1 MHVEKFQKSAV
12 GHMLRHYSRSS
23 TNFSNED
30 IDPMR
35 SGLNYNLAPKR
46 EQRDICYYKERL
58 SQVKCQNRA
67 DVKTLCDWVITLPK
81 RDFTEDQEKCFF
93 QSAYAFMKKRYGEK
107 NVISAWVHKDESGQP
122 HMHFS
127 FIPICL
133 DKKKN
138 IEKVSAKEVLTRN
151 ELRCIHQEMSN
162 HMEKTFGY
170 DIGILNGATA
180 GGNKTIMELKT
191 KGLEQDIKVLEKVKR
206 QSLIDM
212 AQTIKKAPNV
222 LSDISKAV
230 KIALGKEQ
238 SPPGHKH
245 NRAHERSR

>member
-81 RDFTEDQEKCFF
+81 T
-93 QSAYAFMKKRYGEK
+93 
-107 NVISAWVHKDESGQP
+107 
-122 HMHFS
+122 
-127 FIPICL
+127 
-133 DKKKN
+133 
-138 IEKVSAKEVLTRN
+138 
-151 ELRCIHQEMSN
+151 
-162 HMEKTFGY
+162 
-170 DIGILNGATA
+170 
-180 GGNKTIMELKT
+180 
-191 KGLEQDIKVLEKVKR
+191 
-206 QSLIDM
+206 
-212 AQTIKKAPNV
+212 
-222 LSDISKAV
+222 
-230 KIALGKEQ
+230 
-238 SPPGHKH
+238 
-245 NRAHERSR
+245 